1 MMDPYVQ
8 RIEELRTAAQ
18 VRDIDLSE
26 IHIHDPLEWIKT
38 AASILGYDPALAMAA
53 EFVPIEMVLESQA

>member
-1 MMDPYVQ
+1 MMNPYAQ

-18 VRDIDLSE
+18 VRGIDLTE
-26 IHIHDPLEWIKT
+26 IHVHEPLEWIKS

-53 EFVPIEMVLESQA
+53 EFVPFEMVLESQA